1 MRGKVLD
8 KISAPLPGVTITVLN
23 HPEFGQTL
31 SRTDGMFDLAVN
43 GGGALTLTFAKAG
56 FLAVH

>member
-1 MRGKVLD
+1 
-8 KISAPLPGVTITVLN
+8 VTITVLN